1 MPNKNGSCDESWNVV
16 RLDFPV
22 TADWAGFRMVGIA
35 VCNISWKA
43 GAGALRERRLG
54 EIAGGEFE
62 RLAMLEKIEVGLGS
76 S

>member
-1 MPNKNGSCDESWNVV
+1 
-16 RLDFPV
+16 
-22 TADWAGFRMVGIA
+22 MVGIA